1 MIGILMLILDIA
13 IRFLKEVLR
22 LKITLVILLG
32 MPAFMGFMFA
42 FAFGASSLG
51 EAETYMIGIINN
63 DDGLGDELANY
74 LRSDSILLNNLPFN
88 ETTIDNGFAADFID
102 ILNTSTYQTD
112 EEKSEKRIF
121 NVYEGHDLEL
131 GQKAVED
138 RQIDALIIFPENYSN
153 TTLSAF
159 NNAFYFQNNI
169 YIHNL
174 SYVDNLN
181 VTLWSYDGPPFPFN
195 DNSEIVVIGDEGYSR
210 YQITK
215 IILDSIFTIFNE
227 QIKALNY
234 SGGNL
239 DFSLEPI
246 TLEEYSPF
254 DTIFPGILVFAVL
267 TQAGMLAAFL
277 VAEFAET
284 KTIARVRLSLIKP
297 YEYIAGVTL
306 YAFLISVIQ
315 LSILMVFAIVALG
328 FNPAGNV
335 IEAMIVLLLTTL
347 FTTALGFLL
356 AGVFKSSD
364 TAGQSAG
371 FLMTPLAFMSG
382 AFMETPTITIIPRI
396 FPTASGL
403 QRDFILWDLLP
414 STHAVN
420 ALRSILLYEFS
431 ILDVWADVVF
441 VVIPSLILLVFSMIF
456 YTKRRFRGDIP
467 N

>member
-1 MIGILMLILDIA
+1 MLIFDIA
-13 IRFLKEVLR
+13 IRFLKEVFR
-22 LKITLVILLG
+22 LKISLVVLLA

-42 FAFGASSLG
+42 FAFGASGLG
-51 EAETYMIGIINN
+51 ETETYTIGIINN
-63 DDGLGDELANY
+63 DDGIGKDLANY
-74 LRSDSILLNNLPFN
+74 LRSDTILLNNLPFN

-112 EEKSEKRIF
+112 VEKSEKRIF
-121 NVYEGHDLEL
+121 NILEYYNQET
-131 GQKAVED
+131 GQQAVEE
-138 RQIDALIIFPENYSN
+138 RQIDALIIFPEDYSN

-174 SYVDNLN
+174 SYPP
-181 VTLWSYDGPPFPFN
+181 TWSYDGPPFPIN
-195 DNSEIVVIGDEGYSR
+195 ENSEIIIIGDEGYSR

-215 IILDSIFTIFNE
+215 IILDIIFSTFAE
-227 QIKALNY
+227 QIKALSY
-234 SGGNL
+234 SGGNY
-239 DFSLEPI
+239 DFILEPI
-246 TLEEYSPF
+246 TLEEYSIF
-254 DTIFPGILVFAVL
+254 DTIFPGILVFSVL
-267 TQAGMLAAFL
+267 MQAGMLSAFL

-297 YEYIAGVTL
+297 YEYIVGVTI
-306 YAFLISVIQ
+306 YSFVMSIAQ
-315 LSILMVFAIVALG
+315 LSILMVFAIVALD

-335 IEAMIVLLLTTL
+335 IEAMIVLMLTTV

-382 AFMETPTITIIPRI
+382 AFIEAPTITILPGI

-403 QRDFILWDLLP
+403 TRDFILWDFLP

-431 ILDVWADVVF
+431 IIDVWADVLF
-441 VVIPSLILLVFSMIF
+441 ITLPSLVLLIFSMIF

>member
-1 MIGILMLILDIA
+1 MLIIDITV
-13 IRFLKEVLR
+13 RFLKEVLR
-22 LKITLVILLG
+22 LKVALIVLLG
-32 MPAFMGFMFA
+32 MPTFMGFMFA
-42 FAFGASSLG
+42 FAFGASGLG
-51 EAETYMIGIINN
+51 ETETYILGVINN
-63 DDGLGDELANY
+63 DEGIGENLANY
-74 LRSDSILLNNLPFN
+74 LRNDSILLNNLPFN
-88 ETTIDNGFAADFID
+88 EITIDNGFAADFID
-102 ILNTSTYQTD
+102 ILNTTTYQTD

-121 NVYEGHDLEL
+121 SILDYNDQEV
-131 GQKAVED
+131 GQRAVED
-138 RQIDALIIFPENYSN
+138 RQIDALVVFPENYSN

-159 NNAFYFQNNI
+159 NNAFYIQNNI

-174 SYVDNLN
+174 SYPPI
-181 VTLWSYDGPPFPFN
+181 WSYNGPPFPI
-195 DNSEIVVIGDEGYSR
+195 DENSEIIIIGDEGYTR

-215 IILDSIFTIFNE
+215 IILDKIFSIFNE
-227 QIKALNY
+227 QFKSLNY
-234 SGGNL
+234 SGGNI
-239 DFSLEPI
+239 DFSLELI
-246 TLEEYSPF
+246 TLQEYSIF

-267 TQAGMLAAFL
+267 MQAGMLAAFL

-306 YAFLISVIQ
+306 YSFLISFFQ
-315 LSILMVFAIVALG
+315 LSILIIVAIVAFG
-328 FNPAGNV
+328 FNPAGNL
-335 IEAMIVLLLTTL
+335 IEAMIVLILTTT

-356 AGVFKSSD
+356 AGIFKSSD

-382 AFMETPTITIIPRI
+382 AFLEAPTITILPRS

-403 QRDFILWDLLP
+403 PRDFVLWDILP

-431 ILDVWADVVF
+431 IFDVWADVLF
-441 VVIPSLILLVFSMIF
+441 VIIPSFILLGFSMIF
-456 YTKRRFRGDIP
+456 YTKRRFRGDVP

>member
-1 MIGILMLILDIA
+1 MLILDIA
-13 IRFLKEVLR
+13 IRFLKELFR
-22 LKITLVILLG
+22 LKISLVVLLA

-42 FAFGASSLG
+42 FAFGSAGLD
-51 EAETYMIGIINN
+51 EAETYTIGIINN
-63 DDGLGDELANY
+63 DEGIGDGLAAY
-74 LRSDSILLNNLPFN
+74 LRSDPILLNNLPFN
-88 ETTIDNGFAADFID
+88 ETTLDKGFAADFID
-102 ILNTSTYQTD
+102 ILNTTIYQTD

-121 NVYEGHDLEL
+121 SVLEYDDQEI
-131 GQKAVED
+131 GQQAVEE
-138 RQIDALIIFPENYSN
+138 RQIDALVVFPENYSN

-159 NNAFYFQNNI
+159 NNAFFFQNSI

-174 SYVDNLN
+174 SYLPY
-181 VTLWSYDGPPFPFN
+181 WSYNGPPFPIN
-195 DNSEIVVIGDEGYSR
+195 ENSEILIIGDEGYSR
-210 YQITK
+210 YQIAK
-215 IILDSIFTIFNE
+215 IILDKIFSIFNE

-234 SGGNL
+234 AGGNL
-239 DFSLEPI
+239 GFFLAPI
-246 TLEEYSPF
+246 TLEEYSIF
-254 DTIFPGILVFAVL
+254 DIIFPGILVFAVL
-267 TQAGMLAAFL
+267 MQAGMMAAFL

-297 YEYIAGVTL
+297 YEYIAGVTI
-306 YAFLISVIQ
+306 YAFVISFIQ
-315 LSILMVFAIVALG
+315 LSILMVLAIVALG

-335 IEAMIVLLLTTL
+335 IEAMIVLMLTIV

-382 AFMETPTITIIPRI
+382 AFMEAPTITILPKV

-403 QRDFILWDLLP
+403 NRDFVLWDILP

-431 ILDVWADVVF
+431 ILDVWADVLF
-441 VVIPSLILLVFSMIF
+441 VIIPSLVLLFFSMIF

>member
-1 MIGILMLILDIA
+1 MLILDIT
-13 IRFLKEVLR
+13 IRFLKELLR
-22 LKITLVILLG
+22 LRISLVVLLA

-42 FAFGASSLG
+42 FAFGASGLG
-51 EAETYMIGIINN
+51 ETETYSIGIINN
-63 DDGLGDELANY
+63 DDGIGEDLSEY
-74 LRSDSILLNNLPFN
+74 LRNDPILLANLPFN
-88 ETTIDNGFAADFID
+88 ETTIDNGFAADFIA
-102 ILNTSTYQTD
+102 ILNTTTYQTE
-112 EEKSEKRIF
+112 EEKSDQHIF
-121 NVYEGHDLEL
+121 SVLEYKDQKM
-131 GQKAVED
+131 GQQAVED
-138 RQIDALIIFPENYSN
+138 RQIDALVVFPENYSN

-159 NNAFYFQNNI
+159 NNAFFFQNNI

-174 SYVDNLN
+174 SYPM
-181 VTLWSYDGPPFPFN
+181 WSYDGPPFPIN
-195 DNSEIVVIGDEGYSR
+195 ENSEIIIIGDEGYSR

-215 IILDSIFTIFNE
+215 IILDIIFSTFND
-227 QIKALNY
+227 QIKALSY

-239 DFSLEPI
+239 DFYFEPI
-246 TLEEYSPF
+246 TLEEYSVF
-254 DTIFPGILVFAVL
+254 DTIFPGILVFSVL
-267 TQAGMLAAFL
+267 MQAGMMSAFL

-306 YAFLISVIQ
+306 YAFVLSIVQ

-328 FNPAGNV
+328 FNPAGNI
-335 IEAMIVLLLTTL
+335 IEAMIVLELTTV

-356 AGVFKSSD
+356 AGIFKSSD

-382 AFMETPTITIIPRI
+382 AFMETPTITILPGI

-403 QRDFILWDLLP
+403 QRDFILWDILP

-431 ILDVWADVVF
+431 IIDVWADVLF
-441 VVIPSLILLVFSMIF
+441 IILPSLILLIFSMIF

>member
-1 MIGILMLILDIA
+1 MLILDITL
-13 IRFLKEVLR
+13 RLLKEVLR
-22 LKITLVILLG
+22 LKIALVVLLG

-42 FAFGASSLG
+42 FAFGASGLG
-51 EAETYMIGIINN
+51 EAETYTIGIINN

-74 LRSDSILLNNLPFN
+74 LRSDSILLTNLPFN
-88 ETTIDNGFAADFID
+88 ETTIDNGFAVDFID

-121 NVYEGHDLEL
+121 TVLEYNNQEI
-131 GQKAVED
+131 GQKAVEE
-138 RQIDALIIFPENYSN
+138 RQIDALIVFPENYSN
-153 TTLSAF
+153 TTVSAF

-169 YIHNL
+169 YIHNM
-174 SYVDNLN
+174 SYPP
-181 VTLWSYDGPPFPFN
+181 LWYYNGPPFPIN
-195 DNSEIVVIGDEGYSR
+195 ENSEIVVIGDEGYTR
-210 YQITK
+210 YQITS
-215 IILDSIFTIFNE
+215 IILDKIFSIFNE
-227 QIKALNY
+227 EIKALNY
-234 SGGNL
+234 SGGNI
-239 DFSLEPI
+239 DFSLKSV
-246 TLEEYSPF
+246 TLEEYSLF
-254 DTIFPGILVFAVL
+254 DTIFPGILVFASL

-277 VAEFAET
+277 VGEFAET

-297 YEYIAGVTL
+297 YEYIAGVTI
-306 YAFLISVIQ
+306 YAFLISLLQ
-315 LSILMVFAIVALG
+315 LSILLVFALVALD
-328 FNPAGNV
+328 FNPAGNI

-356 AGVFKSSD
+356 AGIFKSSD

-382 AFMETPTITIIPRI
+382 AFMEAPAITILPKI

-403 QRDFILWDLLP
+403 PRDFILWDLLP

-431 ILDVWADVVF
+431 IFEVWADVVF
-441 VVIPSLILLVFSMIF
+441 VVIPSLILLILSMIF

>member
-1 MIGILMLILDIA
+1 MLILDIA
-13 IRFLKEVLR
+13 IRFLREVLR
-22 LKITLVILLG
+22 LKITIAVLLG

-42 FAFGASSLG
+42 FAFGASGLG
-51 EAETYMIGIINN
+51 EAETYTIGIINN
-63 DDGLGDELANY
+63 DDGIGDELANY
-74 LRSDSILLNNLPFN
+74 LSSDSALLSNLPFN
-88 ETTIDNGFAADFID
+88 ESTINYGFATDLIN
-102 ILNTSTYQTD
+102 ILNTSNYQTS
-112 EEKSEKRIF
+112 EGKSERRIF
-121 NVYEGHDLEL
+121 IVLEYDDQEI

-138 RQIDALIIFPENYSN
+138 RQLDALIIFPENYSN

-159 NNAFYFQNNI
+159 NSAFYFQNNI

-174 SYVDNLN
+174 SFPP
-181 VTLWSYDGPPFPFN
+181 WSYTGPPFPI
-195 DNSEIVVIGDEGYSR
+195 DENSEINVIGDEGYSR
-210 YQITK
+210 YQVAK
-215 IILDSIFTIFNE
+215 IILDNIFTIFNE
-227 QIKALNY
+227 EIKALNY

-239 DFSLEPI
+239 EFNLEPI
-246 TLEEYSPF
+246 TVKNYSLF
-254 DTIFPGILVFAVL
+254 DMIFPGILVFAAL

-277 VAEFAET
+277 VGEFSET

-328 FNPAGNV
+328 FNPAGNI
-335 IEAMIVLLLTTL
+335 IEAMIVLLFTTL
-347 FTTALGFLL
+347 FTTAFGFLL
-356 AGVFKSSD
+356 AGVFESSD

-382 AFMETPTITIIPRI
+382 AFMETPTITILPKV

-403 QRDFILWDLLP
+403 PRDFILWDILP

-431 ILDVWADVVF
+431 IIDVWADILF
-441 VVIPSLILLVFSMIF
+441 IIIPSLVLLAFSMIF
-456 YTKRRFRGDIP
+456 YTKRRFMGDIP